1 MTEIAAASLP
11 EGWEERGRP
20 PTLFR
25 RFEFGRYGETRDFLD
40 ALAALTEELGL
51 HPQNINFG
59 STYVNITLE
68 ASEGGAPGEAERV
81 FAARVNALYVPPAH
95 NAGG

>member
-1 MTEIAAASLP
+1 MAETSPASLP

-40 ALAALTEELGL
+40 ALARLSEEMGM

-68 ASEGGAPGEAERV
+68 AADGGAPGELERL
-81 FAARVNALYVPPAH
+81 FAARVNALFVAPLRK
-95 NAGG
+95 AGG